1 MLNRSIRAL
10 AALACSALLSPAFA
24 ADVTVSL
31 ADTSL
36 RLNSTF
42 TASRNLAAWLS
53 LHQNVPA
60 PVGLGVVSST
70 MVEYP
75 NGNGDPVAY
84 VVPTL
89 TTPVTTVTY
98 DNTTGDIRYVST
110 SGGMRI
116 SSQAVASLLDIPGGQ
131 VQIEDLA
138 IAFAPDHSASV
149 YGHLRGL
156 SATGASVDSQRLLF
170 TAASGNVSG
179 STIVSASPDF
189 QFTLS
194 HLFLTQDGFDDMVTA
209 LGISHVDISYSALQ
223 YTGDDFGSL
232 TIGAPSSVPEPGSMG
247 LMGLGLM
254 GLTSLVGAARRQQA
268 RAASR
273 TSATA

>member
-1 MLNRSIRAL
+1 
-10 AALACSALLSPAFA
+10 
-24 ADVTVSL
+24 
-31 ADTSL
+31 
-36 RLNSTF
+36 
-42 TASRNLAAWLS
+42 
-53 LHQNVPA
+53 
-60 PVGLGVVSST
+60 
-70 MVEYP
+70 
-75 NGNGDPVAY
+75 
-84 VVPTL
+84 
-89 TTPVTTVTY
+89 
-98 DNTTGDIRYVST
+98 
-110 SGGMRI
+110 
-116 SSQAVASLLDIPGGQ
+116 VASD
-131 VQIEDLA
+131 
-138 IAFAPDHSASV
+138 
-149 YGHLRGL
+149 
-156 SATGASVDSQRLLF
+156 
-170 TAASGNVSG
+170 NVSG